1 MSEKHPLLDDLTLV
15 EKGENWIDREL
26 QNHYGSD
33 KWGNRPA
40 RGIYH
45 QHSDS
50 VWRLP
55 DSKRAILQR
64 AEVISELPG
73 PEGAT
78 DEWDCEDFAFQ
89 LYSRLTASYPRLSVG
104 VAISPGNHVWNILMT
119 ADGEVI
125 DWEPQTGEDV
135 SDSPRDRY
143 DFDNGILIL

>member
-73 PEGAT
+73 PEGTT